1 MCVHSPFVE
10 KYHNQKVTGDLPITN
25 NNSWRNI
32 FCKGLNYRESNLGDL
47 EKAKPY
53 ILSKLEGCFENCYSK
68 HDIYKFM
75 FAEWVNKVKA
85 KINNGI
91 NILNSTLHKH
101 KHKDSPNSP
110 DTKRFVVVLKQF
122 NASLIA
128 KGVRSG
134 LHIWQDIVILM
145 ELYAYNSSYIQS
157 LKLYANNV
165 ELYAYNF

>member
-1 MCVHSPFVE
+1 M
-10 KYHNQKVTGDLPITN
+10 
-25 NNSWRNI
+25 
-32 FCKGLNYRESNLGDL
+32 
-47 EKAKPY
+47 
-53 ILSKLEGCFENCYSK
+53 
-68 HDIYKFM
+68 
-75 FAEWVNKVKA
+75 
-85 KINNGI
+85 
-91 NILNSTLHKH
+91 
-101 KHKDSPNSP
+101 
-110 DTKRFVVVLKQF
+110 VLKQF